1 MNKGL
6 SVLQTALFSF
16 DDVVTSFDDVVTSFD
31 DDATS
36 FDARGK
42 RQFCSPMA

>member
-1 MNKGL
+1 MNKGCL
-6 SVLQTALFSF
+6 FLQTALF
-16 DDVVTSFDDVVTSFD
+16 SFDDVVTSFD

-42 RQFCSPMA
+42 RQICSPHGMRFVLP